1 MSLKTLLAVGESF
14 FGVSTEPS
22 PYEVRKNG
30 LLPVFGPAN
39 SSASEQ
45 KQDENLLPSI
55 PTENGEKA
63 AEPELDFEAR
73 QRGEHES
80 RVKLAPERS
89 RIEKAP
95 EERRTFLDRRVR
107 HSGDRKL
114 TQAEMGL
121 EQVTPVRN
129 DLSDSDLELAP
140 RRAAKSVESDLNP
153 FAPRPIA
160 AIGRP
165 AHEKQGWAA
174 RLMRLFG
181 FLHRGRP

>member
-14 FGVSTEPS
+14 FGVSSEPS
-22 PYEVRKNG
+22 PYEVRKKG
-30 LLPVFGPAN
+30 MLPVFGNESAHTKATDEKESHPAI
-39 SSASEQ
+39 AGP
-45 KQDENLLPSI
+45 PSI
-55 PTENGEKA
+55 STNPGGE
-63 AEPELDFEAR
+63 PQLDFEAR
-73 QRGEHES
+73 GEH
-80 RVKLAPERS
+80 RVKISPERS

-95 EERRTFLDRRVR
+95 EERRTFLDRRAR
-107 HSGDRKL
+107 PAANRKL
-114 TQAEMGL
+114 TQAEMSL
-121 EQVTPVRN
+121 DQVRPVRN

-140 RRAAKSVESDLNP
+140 RRAAKSVEPDLNP

-165 AHEKQGWAA
+165 SHEKQGWAA

>member
-22 PYEVRKNG
+22 PYEVRKNAQ
-30 LLPVFGPAN
+30 LPVFGNEGAPNAKAPEGKE
-39 SSASEQ
+39 SQ
-45 KQDENLLPSI
+45 NLLPSI
-55 PTENGEKA
+55 PTKNEM
-63 AEPELDFEAR
+63 ELDFEAR
-73 QRGEHES
+73 REA
-80 RVKLAPERS
+80 RVKISPERS

-95 EERRTFLDRRVR
+95 EERRTFLDRRAR
-107 HSGDRKL
+107 SSNSNRRL
-114 TQAEMGL
+114 TQEEMSL
-121 EQVTPVRN
+121 EQVRPVRN

-165 AHEKQGWAA
+165 THEKQGWAA
-174 RLMRLFG
+174 RMTRLFG
-181 FLHRGRP
+181 FLRRGRP

>member
-22 PYEVRKNG
+22 PYEVRKEG
-30 LLPVFGPAN
+30 QLPVFGNEGAH
-39 SSASEQ
+39 A
-45 KQDENLLPSI
+45 
-55 PTENGEKA
+55 KA
-63 AEPELDFEAR
+63 AEEKESHPAGGEPELDFHAR
-73 QRGEHES
+73 AEQ
-80 RVKLAPERS
+80 RVKISPERS

-95 EERRTFLDRRVR
+95 EERRTFLDRRAR
-107 HSGDRKL
+107 PAANRKL
-114 TQAEMGL
+114 TQAEMSL
-121 EQVTPVRN
+121 DQVRPVRN

-140 RRAAKSVESDLNP
+140 RRAAKSVEPDLNP

-165 AHEKQGWAA
+165 SHEKQGWAA